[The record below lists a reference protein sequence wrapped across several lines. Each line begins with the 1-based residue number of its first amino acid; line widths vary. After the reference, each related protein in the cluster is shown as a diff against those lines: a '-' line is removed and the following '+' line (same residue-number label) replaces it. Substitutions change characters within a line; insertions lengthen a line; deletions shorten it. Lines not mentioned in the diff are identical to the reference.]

1 MTSRGYLVSQKLK
14 DYGISSELI
23 NVRFLKPLDNKLITK
38 SINKTKNVIVIEDST
53 CMGGLSSSIK
63 ELILD
68 EAIQNVKFKAFNY
81 PDKFIEHGSINE
93 LEQVYGLDIES
104 IINYVIT
111 NKK

>member
-1 MTSRGYLVSQKLK
+1 MTSRGYLVSRKLK

-23 NVRFLKPLDNKLITK
+23 NVRFLKPLDNKLIAK

-53 CMGGLSSSIK
+53 CIGGLSSSIK

-68 EAIQNVKFKAFNY
+68 ESIPNVKFKAFNY
-81 PDKFIEHGSINE
+81 PDKFVEHGSVNE
-93 LEQVYGLDIES
+93 LEKTYELDIDS
-104 IINYVIT
+104 IINYVKT